1 MQMEMSWLNK
11 GCPRVVVS
19 RVLHNVV
26 ECRAMRRAIY
36 AWGQFSRWGTR
47 RWTLV
52 GVVVTVISDNKFS
65 RLVQLVKHSKCK
77 SNPGSDKL
85 RNVYLRTWTSRKGLI
100 SAILCDSNNDRCLGM
115 GDGGRELSMQLPVIR
130 RCYAETTGPWK
141 WFDDGLMATWPPFY
155 RPLIFSLFLYF
166 LLILVLGFG
175 DWFSC
180 SRFWFRPTDHR
191 QHS

>member
-1 MQMEMSWLNK
+1 MSWLNK
-11 GCPRVVVS
+11 GCPRVVVVVS

-115 GDGGRELSMQLPVIR
+115 GDGGGSCLCRSQLYDAVTLR
-130 RCYAETTGPWK
+130 RPDHGSGLTTVW
-141 WFDDGLMATWPPFY
+141 WQHGLLFY

>member
-1 MQMEMSWLNK
+1 MEMSWLNK
-11 GCPRVVVS
+11 GCPRVVVVVS